1 MTRQMQLKR
10 KMSNDGLDPFVQASG
25 AELKF
30 KNMTDKAK

>member
-1 MTRQMQLKR
+1 
-10 KMSNDGLDPFVQASG
+10 MSNDGLDPFVQASG